1 MDTVELVQKLEG
13 FFDLSKKK
21 RKKKRQKIIKIIGK
35 LEENKR
41 RLDLEVREES
51 KRDETSSRYQELL
64 QEQQVLS
71 RLIKK
76 ARKLKLSNDLDPDD

>member
-21 RKKKRQKIIKIIGK
+21 RKKKRRKIIKIIGK
-35 LEENKR
+35 LEEKKS
-41 RLDLEVREES
+41 RLDLEIMEEA
-51 KRDETSSRYQELL
+51 KRDDTSERYQELS
-64 QEQQVLS
+64 QEQQVIA

-76 ARKLKLSNDLDPDD
+76 ARKLILFNDLDPDD